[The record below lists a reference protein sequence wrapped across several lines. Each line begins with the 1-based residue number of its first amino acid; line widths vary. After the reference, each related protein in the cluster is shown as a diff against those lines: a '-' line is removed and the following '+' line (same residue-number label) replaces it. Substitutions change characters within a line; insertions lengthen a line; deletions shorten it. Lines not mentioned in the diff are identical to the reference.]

1 MVKPATTHSLGRD
14 PVMWL
19 GIILGALV
27 TLGTAPDPA
36 GAGRSAES
44 AEQVSFHNGSI
55 DLSGTLYIPSG
66 VGRYP
71 AVVVFHAAGGG
82 TRSFHAYQH
91 LATALPAAGI
101 AVLIFDRR
109 GSGSSTGDFN
119 TATFQDLAADGIA
132 GVELL
137 KSRRDI
143 DPERIGVWGVSQG
156 GWLGP
161 LAATMS
167 RDIAF
172 VVSVSGPGVSPA
184 GQMDY
189 AAATALRAAGHPPEI
204 IDRAL
209 RIRAVV
215 NDYYRGRA
223 TRTDAEKAIATIRHE
238 PWFSQVFLPGRGDL
252 PAEPRLTKWYAE
264 MDYDPLAALARVR
277 VPIAFFF
284 AQADPW
290 VPVEESIANIRQATR
305 SNPAVTIQ
313 RIPQADHLMET
324 GTPDSGGPISE
335 LYLNQLLGWLRETIM
350 R

>member
-1 MVKPATTHSLGRD
+1 MQLR
-14 PVMWL
+14 
-19 GIILGALV
+19 IILGILL
-27 TLGTAPDPA
+27 TLGSAPDLVRAA
-36 GAGRSAES
+36 GSAQS
-44 AEQVSFHNGSI
+44 SEQVSFHNGNVT
-55 DLSGTLYIPSG
+55 LLGTLYLPAG
-66 VGRYP
+66 GGRHP
-71 AVVVFHAAGGG
+71 AVVVFHAASGG
-82 TRSFHAYQH
+82 TRDFHAYQH

-101 AVLIFDRR
+101 AVLLFDRR
-109 GSGSSTGDFN
+109 GSGTSTGDFN
-119 TATFQDLAADGIA
+119 TATFRDLAADGIA
-132 GVELL
+132 GVGLL

-143 DPERIGVWGVSQG
+143 DPVRIGVWGVSQG
-156 GWLGP
+156 GWIGP

-172 VVSVSGPGVSPA
+172 VISVSGPGVSPA

-223 TRTDAEKAIATIRHE
+223 TRNDAENAIATIRHE
-238 PWFSQVFLPGRGDL
+238 PWFSQVLLPGRGDL
-252 PAEPRLTKWYAE
+252 PADPKLTKWCAE
-264 MDYDPLAALARVR
+264 MDYDPLAALARIR
-277 VPIAFFF
+277 IPIAFFF
-284 AQADPW
+284 AQTDSW
-290 VPVEESIANIRQATR
+290 IPVEESIANIRQASR
-305 SNPAVTIQ
+305 SHSAVTIR

-335 LYLNQLLGWLRETIM
+335 LYLSQLLGWLRQTIT